1 MCIRDRRHWLKRLLC
16 VLFFMSLV
24 PILNSAFQLFNSSYY
39 ARWFYMLTLMMTLAT
54 LMSLENVRVD
64 WKRAIRWT
72 AAITLGIA
80 LPIGLMPKKIEEG
93 KEIQFGLMNYPD
105 RFWIYVAISM
115 LSLLLLA
122 ILIGYLKKMCIRD
135 RLNGQCLSVPL
146 VPSPETL
153 MLWAMVPFYFSNFFL
168 FMPFLFP

>member
-1 MCIRDRRHWLKRLLC
+1 MYKR
-16 VLFFMSLV
+16 
-24 PILNSAFQLFNSSYY
+24 Q
-39 ARWFYMLTLMMTLAT
+39 
-54 LMSLENVRVD
+54 D

-122 ILIGYLKKMCIRD
+122 ILIGYLKKDPRRFIRLAAAGTAVITVVYAAYMIGLGKSQ
-135 RLNGQCLSVPL
+135 RCV
-146 VPSPETL
+146 
-153 MLWAMVPFYFSNFFL
+153 
-168 FMPFLFP
+168 